1 MKDFDFSDVAGN
13 FNTHLTGQL
22 PWYNQ
27 FIDGMFIEFARY
39 FCRTGSVVYDF
50 GASTGN
56 IETAIGDI
64 ISDRDIDFI
73 PVEQN
78 ISMIQNYMGDKSRVI
93 QEDILSVELK
103 PFSFASSI
111 LCLSFVHPS
120 KRYEFLLNAMRVCE
134 VGGAFVILE
143 KFMNKEGALGTVFN
157 RITWREKIQTNQSLE
172 QIIGKE
178 MSLSGVQYPLYL
190 SEVEDMVPIW
200 QFGDFRS
207 FIYIKTK
214 QESWMK

>member
-1 MKDFDFSDVAGN
+1 
-13 FNTHLTGQL
+13 
-22 PWYNQ
+22 
-27 FIDGMFIEFARY
+27 
-39 FCRTGSVVYDF
+39 
-50 GASTGN
+50 
-56 IETAIGDI
+56 
-64 ISDRDIDFI
+64 
-73 PVEQN
+73 
-78 ISMIQNYMGDKSRVI
+78 
-93 QEDILSVELK
+93 
-103 PFSFASSI
+103 
-111 LCLSFVHPS
+111 
-120 KRYEFLLNAMRVCE
+120 
-134 VGGAFVILE
+134 
-143 KFMNKEGALGTVFN
+143 MNKEGALGTVFN